1 MILFLYLVGSFLLP
15 VGDLGG
21 DELVPEMEEILEKEE
36 PGELSAEEAD
46 GLVEVASIEHGR
58 RQFCFLQV
66 LYGLGA
72 ECPN

>member
-1 MILFLYLVGSFLLP
+1 
-15 VGDLGG
+15 
-21 DELVPEMEEILEKEE
+21 MEEILEKEE
-36 PGELSAEEAD
+36 PAELSAEEAD